1 MSAPAVVAAPACARC
16 AVHAESVFRV
26 DGLCCG
32 EEAAILQRRL
42 TPLAGVEDINADIVG
57 QRLRV
62 TYDAAVLSTN
72 TIVEA
77 VAETGM
83 RAWLEHEEP
92 IVPASSRRA
101 RDGSCSHRR
110 VAVGSGLLLQA
121 LRVTPD
127 AWSIARFAD
136 RGHRGRRVSGEAG
149 VGRRAPPRARHQ
161 HADDR
166 GRDRRRVSSA
176 SGRKRVPSSC
186 CLRLRSGS
194 NRGAWSGRAKRFA
207 R

>member
-1 MSAPAVVAAPACARC
+1 MSAPAAVAAPACPRC

-42 TPLAGVEDINADIVG
+42 TPLAGVEDINADIIG

-72 TIVEA
+72 AIVEA

-92 IVPASSRRA
+92 IVPASSRA
-101 RDGSCSHRR
+101 RGWL
-110 VAVGSGLLLQA
+110 VLA
-121 LRVTPD
+121 
-127 AWSIARFAD
+127 
-136 RGHRGRRVSGEAG
+136 
-149 VGRRAPPRARHQ
+149 
-161 HADDR
+161 
-166 GRDRRRVSSA
+166 SA
-176 SGRKRVPSSC
+176 I
-186 CLRLRSGS
+186 
-194 NRGAWSGRAKRFA
+194 
-207 R
+207 